1 MNSDTPEIP
10 ARCVQPAC
18 SAGLPPVL
26 DACCGPRMMWVNKQD
41 PRAIYFDRRDEDYEI
56 TPNAAYPKGT
66 TLRIRPDIQGS
77 FTALP
82 FPDDSFR
89 LVVLDPP
96 HVENLSMNSVVGKT
110 YSKLFPNWE
119 DELAAGFREC
129 FRVLKLE
136 GVLIFK
142 WASIQIPLK
151 RVLALS
157 PHPPLFGHNT
167 GHRAQTH
174 WMTFMKPNKQLS
186 THNCGRIRK
195 S

>member
-1 MNSDTPEIP
+1 
-10 ARCVQPAC
+10 
-18 SAGLPPVL
+18 
-26 DACCGPRMMWVNKQD
+26 MMWVNKQD

-174 WMTFMKPNKQLS
+174 WMTFMKPNAEVSHGCRERQPDTHSTPKQP
-186 THNCGRIRK
+186 
-195 S
+195 